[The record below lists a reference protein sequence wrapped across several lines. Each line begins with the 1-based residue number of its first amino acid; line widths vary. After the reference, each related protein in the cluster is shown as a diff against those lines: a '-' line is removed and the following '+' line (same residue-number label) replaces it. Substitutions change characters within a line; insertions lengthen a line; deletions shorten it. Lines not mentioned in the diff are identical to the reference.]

1 MILQE
6 IPPLVVANQ
15 YSVGHLPGGRVMQLV
30 LLMDIVTDW
39 LTWTCG
45 TLRLTRL
52 LHSLVVTGPSRE
64 WDMVC
69 DWLVP
74 SQLWLVVLN
83 IDWGYLQG

>member
-52 LHSLVVTGPSRE
+52 IHSPSVAAAGLSE
-64 WDMVC
+64 
-69 DWLVP
+69 
-74 SQLWLVVLN
+74 
-83 IDWGYLQG
+83 GYWAWPVIGWCHHYGD